1 MEDHRVAHGVPALG
15 NGWPPAV
22 TREALDGPHS
32 GGARRPPTTGMLPRG
47 WEPDRHGPV
56 VLLAHVMDRA
66 KYDADYLRRVLA
78 AVATVP
84 GSPTPVLVCCSVASA
99 LQRALDL
106 RPELIIIGESN
117 APEWHDLQLAL
128 CRRLKQQ
135 QSPEMPA
142 AVVLLRDP
150 GIQAEWLTSDSPA
163 DGIVSVLD
171 RQSMLACLRR
181 CLYGC

>member
-1 MEDHRVAHGVPALG
+1 
-15 NGWPPAV
+15 
-22 TREALDGPHS
+22 
-32 GGARRPPTTGMLPRG
+32 MLPRG

-66 KYDADYLRRVLA
+66 NHDAGYLRRAL

-84 GSPTPVLVCCSVASA
+84 GSPAPVLVCCSVASA
-99 LQRALDL
+99 LQKALDL
-106 RPELIIIGESN
+106 RPELIIIGESS
-117 APEWHDLQLAL
+117 APEWHDLQVAL

-135 QSPEMPA
+135 QPPETPV

-150 GIQAEWLTSDSPA
+150 GIQTGWLTVGSPA
-163 DGIVSVLD
+163 DGVVSMLD
-171 RQSMLACLRR
+171 RQSVLACLRQ